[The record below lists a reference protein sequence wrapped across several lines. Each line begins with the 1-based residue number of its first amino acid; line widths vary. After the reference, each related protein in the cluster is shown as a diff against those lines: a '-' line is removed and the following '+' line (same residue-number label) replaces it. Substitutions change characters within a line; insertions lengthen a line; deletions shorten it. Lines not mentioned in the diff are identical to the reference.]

1 MCIYIG
7 RALCYNQG
15 VDFGKES
22 SKTSKEDWTI
32 GIMVFINILLFIV
45 TLPLRLVGTLLG
57 GTLHIVGRVIS
68 IVNMAVG
75 FVFRFVGIILVIFLS
90 FGSLFCIFNFHGA
103 GELPNW
109 WVWALLGIGTG
120 VAMIGLANFGD
131 SLGDALAEWGDGLLR
146 FSWKMIDL

>member
-1 MCIYIG
+1 
-7 RALCYNQG
+7 
-15 VDFGKES
+15 
-22 SKTSKEDWTI
+22 
-32 GIMVFINILLFIV
+32 MVFINILLFIV

-57 GTLHIVGRVIS
+57 GALHIVGRVIS

-131 SLGDALAEWGDGLLR
+131 SLGDALAEWGDSLLR